1 MRNVKNGLLL
11 AVLLTLGVSVQAT
24 GLSQVKKVQVVDN
37 TSTTVTAHT
46 IITETAITTVSG
58 TGQLAAVLPR
68 F

>member
-46 IITETAITTVSG
+46 IITATAI
-58 TGQLAAVLPR
+58 L
-68 F
+68 